1 MGGKEEILEYIKER
15 ATEVDININAY
26 LTDRT
31 SVRYLEHLLGRSGYS
46 YDAMALEKSIV
57 QPAKYLLDLGG
68 KRWRPVLMLTVI
80 DALGKDS
87 SDYIEFSIIPEII
100 HNATLIHDDI
110 EDRSEVRRGSP
121 AVHMKYGIDVAL
133 NLGDFMYYFPMVAL
147 IDSKKVDN
155 AKKIKMLEV
164 YQKEML
170 RVCIGQAI
178 DIAWHNM
185 LVDPLKVTE
194 SEYLQMAYSKTGVL
208 PNMAAKLGA
217 ILGDAD
223 DSMIEV
229 LGKFGATIGVA
240 FQLQDDLLNI
250 TESDVASNKGGI
262 GDDITEGKIT
272 LLTIYTIQ
280 KAAGQDRNRLIEILG
295 MHTTDR
301 TLINEAVAILAKYG
315 AHQYAKDIEE
325 KLVTDAW
332 AEVDRALPESDAKR
346 KLKMLAEYL
355 IDRSI

>member
-1 MGGKEEILEYIKER
+1 MGGKEEIIEYIKER
-15 ATEVDININAY
+15 AKEVDSHMNSY

-31 SVRYLEHLLGRSGYS
+31 SVRSLEKLLGRSGYS
-46 YDAMALEKSIV
+46 YDAKALDKSIV
-57 QPAKYLLDLGG
+57 EPAKYLLDLGG
-68 KRWRPVLMLTVI
+68 KRWRPVLMLTII

-110 EDRSEVRRGSP
+110 EDRSETRRGAP
-121 AVHMKYGIDVAL
+121 AVHIKYGVDVAV
-133 NLGDFMYYFPMVAL
+133 NLGDFMYYFPIVAL
-147 IDSKKVDN
+147 IDSKKVDS
-155 AKKIKMLEV
+155 AKKIRMLEV

-170 RVCIGQAI
+170 RVCLGQAT

-223 DSMIEV
+223 DVMVET
-229 LGKFGATIGVA
+229 LGRFGATIGVA
-240 FQLQDDLLNI
+240 FQLQDDLLNV
-250 TESDVASNKGGI
+250 TASDVANNKGGI
-262 GDDITEGKIT
+262 GEDITEGKIT
-272 LLTIYTIQ
+272 LLTIYTMQ
-280 KAAGQDRNRLIEILG
+280 KANEQDRKRLIEILG

-301 TLINEAVAILAKYG
+301 TLINEAVAILSKYG
-315 AHQYAKDIEE
+315 AHEYAKDIEE
-325 KLVTDAW
+325 KLVVEAW
-332 AEVDRALPESDAKR
+332 ANVDKALPESEAKR